1 MMTISIICGFLPTFF
16 LSPFAGVWEDR
27 YNRKKLIILSD
38 CMIAVATLIMAILF
52 LMGYDSLWLL
62 FLASAIRAL
71 GGGIQGPAVNSF
83 IPQLVPEDKLTK
95 VNAANSS
102 IQSITMLVAPMIS
115 GALLTMA
122 SIEAI
127 FFIDVITA
135 AIAVITLFFFLKVP
149 AHSKAREKQAVSYFS
164 DLAEGLKYIRNNN
177 YVKALFVFCGIF
189 FFLAALVSF
198 LTPLQVTRTF
208 GDDVWRLAAIEISFP
223 IGMMAGGIIMASWG
237 GFKNKIH
244 TMTLSSV
251 AIGVFTLALGLVPV
265 FWIYLFF
272 MALVGLVMPMFN
284 TPATVL
290 LQQKVEVDFLGTVF
304 GVLGMISSAMMPLGM
319 LVFGPL
325 ADIIRIEYML
335 IGTGLLLL
343 IQGLCL
349 LANKALV
356 EAGKPVDDLVE

>member
-1 MMTISIICGFLPTFF
+1 MNNN
-16 LSPFAGVWEDR
+16 W
-27 YNRKKLIILSD
+27 RKNI
-38 CMIAVATLIMAILF
+38 ILF
-52 LMGYDSLWLL
+52 LS
-62 FLASAIRAL
+62 S
-71 GGGIQGPAVNSF
+71 QT
-83 IPQLVPEDKLTK
+83 IP
-95 VNAANSS
+95 
-102 IQSITMLVAPMIS
+102 
-115 GALLTMA
+115 
-122 SIEAI
+122 
-127 FFIDVITA
+127 
-135 AIAVITLFFFLKVP
+135 
-149 AHSKAREKQAVSYFS
+149 
-164 DLAEGLKYIRNNN
+164 
-177 YVKALFVFCGIF
+177 LFVFCGIF
-189 FFLAALVSF
+189 FFLAAPVSF

-290 LQQKVEVDFLGTVF
+290 LQQKVEADFLGRVF